1 MKTNHCNLATFQ
13 EGTEHVQVVFR
24 SSPDSGNF
32 ASCEA
37 KIPPR
42 KIKEAD
48 FSQLNSDTMGYTE
61 DIKIYKGRN
70 WYTRDLLYVYNCMY
84 NILSWRHWH
93 DDDSGVAIPKW
104 PLFRWVNF
112 DLILSTWQFMII
124 SSLGFIILQLMMLY
138 IVVIDCSFIYCFK
151 SGVRPCLQRVIPDP
165 IFCLSSSLRIGVI
178 TYPGLVEEFSDRV
191 HFRKRRLHIKIIKE
205 YLLMFRVIFFDDLNK
220 DLTFRLIDAYSFL

>member
-70 WYTRDLLYVYNCMY
+70 
-84 NILSWRHWH
+84 
-93 DDDSGVAIPKW
+93 
-104 PLFRWVNF
+104 
-112 DLILSTWQFMII
+112 
-124 SSLGFIILQLMMLY
+124 
-138 IVVIDCSFIYCFK
+138 
-151 SGVRPCLQRVIPDP
+151 
-165 IFCLSSSLRIGVI
+165 
-178 TYPGLVEEFSDRV
+178 
-191 HFRKRRLHIKIIKE
+191 
-205 YLLMFRVIFFDDLNK
+205 
-220 DLTFRLIDAYSFL
+220 